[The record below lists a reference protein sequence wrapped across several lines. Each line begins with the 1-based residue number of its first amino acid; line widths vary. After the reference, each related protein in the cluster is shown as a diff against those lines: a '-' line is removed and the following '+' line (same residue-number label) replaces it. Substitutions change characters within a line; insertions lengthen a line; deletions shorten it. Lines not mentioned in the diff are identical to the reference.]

1 VPLEFQKR
9 FFFGEGEQV
18 MSYTEDSLTDGEEI
32 VEIFK
37 LHWIVTLMPLA
48 ILILSVGVLF
58 PVSIYMWLRNRTK
71 EYSVTT
77 RRIIRKVGIISRN
90 TDEMKLGAIETV
102 EIRQGIFQR
111 ILGSGHVLITGRGS
125 SAMGYDN
132 VDEPMRVKKVIEN
145 AAHT

>member
-1 VPLEFQKR
+1 
-9 FFFGEGEQV
+9 

-48 ILILSVGVLF
+48 VLILSVGLLF
-58 PVSIYMWLRNRTK
+58 PVSIYMWLRNRTR

-90 TDEMKLGAIETV
+90 TDEMKLEAVETV

-111 ILGSGHVLITGRGS
+111 ILGSGHILILVVVPVRWATIMLMS
-125 SAMGYDN
+125 PC
-132 VDEPMRVKKVIEN
+132 V
-145 AAHT
+145 